1 MLQIGHTDFTD
12 FSDCLPKAL
21 TLSDGLKITAPV
33 GAAFDEEE
41 KAVCR
46 SDGSV
51 VAGEWVV
58 IKGQNQVC
66 DVNGDGSIDVADIS
80 TIVDA
85 MAGKDVGQA
94 FEPAYANCPDSY
106 YLRFG

>member
-1 MLQIGHTDFTD
+1 MTVGVGVHLIIEGGQEATAE
-12 FSDCLPKAL
+12 LPLYGGGFVGYGYEDKQSYMTLEVSGVKTQLDVKGTGVAGSLYALKAL

-58 IKGQNQVC
+58 IKGQN
-66 DVNGDGSIDVADIS
+66 
-80 TIVDA
+80 
-85 MAGKDVGQA
+85 
-94 FEPAYANCPDSY
+94 
-106 YLRFG
+106 